1 MCFHIKKYLSFLICS
16 TLFLTCGCSQNSN
29 KSKEN
34 SSSAPTE
41 SDKII
46 RIACVGDSL
55 TEGIGAT
62 GWQNDDYTYSYPQQ
76 LNNILGSEYK
86 VGNFGKGSSYVYYYE
101 GRTESLWYPN
111 TVQYSLSNQFDA
123 DIVIILLGTND
134 ARVMNNLAD
143 SNAFKTE
150 FAKIVEHYLDH
161 ESKPRVYIAS
171 SITMAAYDKH
181 KEELLKKYIL
191 PMQQEVAWELGCEY
205 IDLYNGLYEYFISGE
220 GLASDNLHPNN
231 DGYLKI
237 AQYIAQSLDLK

>member
-34 SSSAPTE
+34 SSSAPTN

-76 LNNILGSEYK
+76 LNHILGTDYK
-86 VGNFGKGSSYVYYYE
+86 VGNFGKGGSYVYYYE
-101 GRTESLWYPN
+101 DRTESLWYPN
-111 TVQYSLSNQFDA
+111 TVQYTLSNQFDA

-143 SNAFKTE
+143 SNAFKAE
-150 FAKIVEHYLDH
+150 FTKIVEHYLDLD
-161 ESKPRVYIAS
+161 SKPKVYIAS
-171 SITMAAYDKH
+171 SVTLSRYDKN
-181 KEELLKKYIL
+181 KEEQLKKYIL
-191 PMQQEVAWELGCEY
+191 PMQREVAWETGCEY
-205 IDLYNGLYEYFISGE
+205 IDLYSGLYEYFISGE
-220 GLASDNLHPNN
+220 GFASDNLHPNN

-237 AQYIAQSLDLK
+237 AEYISQFLK